1 MPEIEFDDDSE
12 LSEEEL
18 KAKQLL
24 DPTFRN
30 KFDLEIKTGKLG
42 IDKITPSQVDRVPGL
57 SDSAKKFFAKGEEV
71 APFVID
77 RNGNLVNGHHRY
89 DAAKMLGVK
98 RVPIIA
104 VNRTIHELVELF
116 GPGSKYNMASQTGT
130 VDARKV
136 KGFKG
141 LKPIDTVDPRSVA
154 AQKGW
159 DTRRRRMNKGQQQLD
174 FGDDFKDIS
183 QDMEMEE
190 DKMLDLMHPER
201 TRLKQS
207 WQYDKFKSPIEN
219 FTNWF
224 REKRR
229 DPDWKH
235 DEQSSWKLFSDE
247 YYGSF

>member
-1 MPEIEFDDDSE
+1 
-12 LSEEEL
+12 
-18 KAKQLL
+18 
-24 DPTFRN
+24 
-30 KFDLEIKTGKLG
+30 
-42 IDKITPSQVDRVPGL
+42 
-57 SDSAKKFFAKGEEV
+57 
-71 APFVID
+71 
-77 RNGNLVNGHHRY
+77 
-89 DAAKMLGVK
+89 
-98 RVPIIA
+98 
-104 VNRTIHELVELF
+104 
-116 GPGSKYNMASQTGT
+116 
-130 VDARKV
+130 
-136 KGFKG
+136 
-141 LKPIDTVDPRSVA
+141 
-154 AQKGW
+154 
-159 DTRRRRMNKGQQQLD
+159 MNKGQQQLD